1 MVATGTRALIEV
13 LLLHRRL
20 PEIAVLAGI
29 RAALAAGAVS
39 ADAVAIEARKHSAAT
54 GSASSDATAPASGP
68 ARAPQR
74 SRAAVV
80 TLGARRQAALP
91 TDGRPAPSVRDYD
104 QLLTRPTQQTTVEGG
119 R

>member
-1 MVATGTRALIEV
+1 M
-13 LLLHRRL
+13 
-20 PEIAVLAGI
+20 
-29 RAALAAGAVS
+29 
-39 ADAVAIEARKHSAAT
+39 AT
-54 GSASSDATAPASGP
+54 GSTSSDATAAT
-68 ARAPQR
+68 AAAPQR

-104 QLLTRPTQQTTVEGG
+104 RLLTRPSQQATAGQTTVEGG